1 MKRERVGS
9 RESPSPET
17 LLQRA
22 IAARSAAARA
32 RYARKGLASRSPLDR
47 VTQSM
52 LLRQLYL
59 AHFEQEQFGKALE
72 IAEQM
77 LGIGMLPDVCHQ
89 DLARV
94 LVVLGDID
102 AASDHLRL
110 AARTAPARRRSFHL
124 WTLGSVLFL
133 AGRLVEAE
141 GAMRRAVRWGTTD
154 RPLHMAHL
162 ALLRLEQGEL
172 VPRLDEIVEQL
183 EEAPCGQGYGRF
195 VLGML
200 CLHAGRPGDAER
212 HLHSFVKRTR
222 AARKALELSLA
233 GELAIADERLRAM
246 ALN

>member
-9 RESPSPET
+9 GESASPET

-22 IAARSAAARA
+22 IAARTASARA
-32 RYARKGLASRSPLDR
+32 RYARKGLASRAPLDR

-59 AHFEQEQFGKALE
+59 AHFEQEQFGKAHDV
-72 IAEQM
+72 AEQM
-77 LGIGMLPDVCHQ
+77 LELGLLPDVCHQ

-94 LVVLGDID
+94 LVVLGDVD
-102 AASDHLRL
+102 AAADHLRL
-110 AARTAPARRRSFHL
+110 ATRAAPARRRAFHL

-154 RPLHMAHL
+154 RPLYVAHL
-162 ALLRLEQGEL
+162 ALLRLEQGEQ
-172 VPRLDEIVEQL
+172 VPRLEEVVEQL

-200 CLHAGRPGDAER
+200 CHHAGRPGDSER
-212 HLHSFVKRTR
+212 YLLSFVKRTR
-222 AARKALELSLA
+222 SARKALELSLA
-233 GELAIADERLRAM
+233 GELAIAEERLRAM